1 MNWYALLADVILAI
15 HFTFV
20 AFVIGGVV
28 VIWIG
33 YFARRSF
40 VHNFRFRLL
49 HLAAMGFV
57 LLEALVGMV
66 CPLTTWENQLR
77 VRGGASA
84 YQESFMQHWIGRIL
98 FYNLS
103 ETTFTILYAAF
114 FLLIVLTYWIIP
126 PRRSQSATPS
136 RPN

>member
-15 HFTFV
+15 HFAFV
-20 AFVIGGVV
+20 AFVVGGVV

-33 YFARRSF
+33 YFARRAF

-49 HLAAMGFV
+49 HMLAMAFV

-77 VRGGASA
+77 IRGGASP

-98 FYNLS
+98 FCDLS
-103 ETTFTILYAAF
+103 ETTFTIVYAAF

-126 PRRSQSATPS
+126 PRRSL
-136 RPN
+136 R